1 MHYGLRDHALLDQ
14 YHPKDDVVALA
25 ARPSLL
31 ALSLALAAILGAA
44 GCGSDSKKS
53 DNAAASSASSAAAS
67 ASPTASTAGSGS
79 AADPATATAVSA
91 AVVKLF
97 DGTAPTA
104 QRLAVLQ
111 GGDVLAQSLG
121 DAINSPVLKLT
132 SATVSKV
139 TLVSPNQA
147 QVTYT
152 LSLSGAPILKD
163 TIGTAVKVDGS
174 WKVSAATLC
183 GLLTAQGAAPAAC
196 SQASVTALPS

>member
-1 MHYGLRDHALLDQ
+1 MHYVHRDYAPQDQ
-14 YHPKDDVVALA
+14 YHPPKEDVVALA
-25 ARPSLL
+25 SRPSLFVLSVCL
-31 ALSLALAAILGAA
+31 AGVLVAA
-44 GCGSDSKKS
+44 GCGGDAKKANS
-53 DNAAASSASSAAAS
+53 SSSPGSPVASVSAG
-67 ASPTASTAGSGS
+67 GSGGG
-79 AADPATATAVSA
+79 AADPATAAAVTAS
-91 AVVKLF
+91 VVKLF
-97 DGTAPTA
+97 DGTSPTD

-139 TLVSPNQA
+139 TLVSPTQA

-163 TIGTAVKVDGS
+163 TIGIAVKVDGA

-196 SQASVTALPS
+196 TQASVTTLPS

>member
-1 MHYGLRDHALLDQ
+1 
-14 YHPKDDVVALA
+14 VALA
-25 ARPSLL
+25 SRPSLFALTAVLTAVL
-31 ALSLALAAILGAA
+31 AAA

-53 DNAAASSASSAAAS
+53 DSPAASSFG
-67 ASPTASTAGSGS
+67 SPTASASVAGSGG
-79 AADPATATAVSA
+79 AADPATTAAVTAS
-91 AVVKLF
+91 VVKLF
-97 DGTAPTA
+97 DGTAPTD

-163 TIGTAVKVDGS
+163 TVGTAVKVDGA